1 MGQARPPAALLKG
14 TCLSTSG
21 SRLALAGI
29 LVAGALAAAAPVRA
43 ANFNVAS
50 DAELRSAITNAQPGD
65 TITFTANITL
75 TSNLPQVQRHLI
87 IDGGNF
93 TLSGNNQYR
102 GLVVQSG
109 SVLINNLTI
118 ANAKG
123 QGGNGGTGGSRGG
136 GGGGG
141 AGLGGALYVAS
152 GAEVM
157 LSNVSLRNNV
167 AQGGNGGVLC
177 CGQVGGGGGGG
188 YLGNGAQG
196 SLDGGQGG
204 AGGGGRGGS
213 TRRNASANGEAGG
226 FGGGGGGAYVPGTA
240 GVGGFGGGGGGRGS
254 GVVAGGGFAGGSGG
268 NDRIGGGGGGA
279 GLGGAIFVQ
288 QGGTLILGGNLT
300 IANNAVTGGTAQGDA
315 NPGQGIG
322 SGIFLH
328 GSGSLVF
335 APGTGQTQ
343 TVADTIADQTGVAG
357 SGGSWSLVKNGT
369 GTTVLTG
376 KNTYSGGIVVNG
388 GVLQGN
394 SSSLRGNIALTWQPQ
409 NPAPGAVV
417 FDEERA
423 GTYGGNITGYG
434 SLTKAGSGTLVLS
447 GVNTY
452 TGGTIVQAGTLQGT
466 TASLQGNIQNNGG
479 LFFRQDFDGTYSGN
493 VTSGGPLTTFT
504 KRGNGK
510 LNLTGA
516 VDAGLTTLWEGGLA
530 VNGRLSGNVLLNG
543 GVLSGVGNVTGN
555 ITQNGGEIAP
565 GNSIG
570 NLTINGNLTV
580 NRGTFEFEISPSA
593 SDRITIVGAGHKASL
608 TAGTLVV
615 AAQPGTYAP
624 NTRYTIVSAP
634 AGGIATFGNLTGGV
648 GLLTPTLSYDA
659 NNLYLSLLLLPGT
672 FAAAG
677 QTANQRAVGGALDA
691 IAAGGNVG
699 GIVTAAA
706 NLDPQQAPAALQA
719 LSPEPY
725 ADFGTLNVR
734 AGQLFMNA
742 VGQQLASGRG
752 LVATGGSSVALAPE
766 CKVACDADTPSDR
779 PLRAWISGLGG
790 AGSVPGDGNA
800 AGLTYNFGGTAVGL
814 DYRLD
819 PRFLVG
825 VAAGYAH
832 GTQWTGGFQGNGTS
846 DTFSA
851 ALYGS
856 YTQGRFHADA
866 LAGYAHADN
875 RLTRP
880 VSIPGLAPQ
889 AANGRTGADQFLG
902 QIEAGYG
909 FGLYAPARATL
920 TPLARLQVASVD
932 QAGFTES
939 GAGLFDLAVAPQTT
953 TSVRSTL
960 GVDLAGAIE
969 VGARAPLALKLRLGW
984 MHEYADTGRPV
995 TAAFAGAPTGA
1006 FTVLGAAPPR
1016 DSALV
1021 GLSAS
1026 LAVSQS
1032 TSLYLGYD
1040 GELGGGADNHAVTV
1054 GVKVVW

>member
-1 MGQARPPAALLKG
+1 MVSRPDMSLLRE
-14 TCLSTSG
+14 TFLSTSAL
-21 SRLALAGI
+21 RLMPIALVA
-29 LVAGALAAAAPVRA
+29 AGALATAGPAGA
-43 ANFNVAS
+43 ANFNVAN
-50 DAELRSAITNAQPGD
+50 DAQLRSAIASAANGD

-75 TSNLPQVQRHLI
+75 SSNLPQVQRHLV

-109 SVLINNLTI
+109 SVIISNLTI
-118 ANAKG
+118 ANAKA
-123 QGGNGGTGGSRGG
+123 QGGNGGTGGQLGG

-157 LSNVSLRNNV
+157 LSNVSLQNNT
-167 AQGGNGGVLC
+167 AQGGNGAGTSVA
-177 CGQVGGGGGGG
+177 GGNFVGGGGGGMFG
-188 YLGNGAQG
+188 
-196 SLDGGQGG
+196 DGTAAKGGTPDVPGQGG
-204 AGGGGRGGS
+204 AGGGGNGGAFARAG
-213 TRRNASANGEAGG
+213 TPGGFGGGGGGGEKGGGAGG
-226 FGGGGGGAYVPGTA
+226 FGGGGGGGKPSTA
-240 GVGGFGGGGGGRGS
+240 NGGFGGGSGS
-254 GVVAGGGFAGGSGG
+254 VSV
-268 NDRIGGGGGGA
+268 GGGGA

-288 QGGTLILGGNLT
+288 GGGILTLGGN
-300 IANNAVTGGTAQGDA
+300 VTVSGNKVAGGAGASTETAGR
-315 NPGQGIG
+315 GIG
-322 SGIFLH
+322 SGIFLQGN
-328 GSGSLVF
+328 GSF
-335 APGTGQTQ
+335 
-343 TVADTIADQTGVAG
+343 TVAPDAGQLQTISDSIVDQTGAAG
-357 SGGSWSLVKNGT
+357 SGGSWSLVKNGL
-369 GTTVLTG
+369 GTTILTG
-376 KNTYSGGIVVNG
+376 RNAYSGGITVNA
-388 GVLQGN
+388 GVLRGN
-394 SSSLRGNIALTWQPQ
+394 TSSLRGNIALTWQPQ

-417 FDEERA
+417 FDVASVE
-423 GTYGGNITGYG
+423 TYGGNITGSG
-434 SLTKAGSGTLVLS
+434 SLTKAGTGALILDGT
-447 GVNTY
+447 NTY
-452 TGGTIVQAGTLQGT
+452 AGGTTVEAGTLYGT
-466 TASLQGNIQNNGG
+466 TRSLQGNIVNDSALVFQ
-479 LFFRQDFDGTYSGN
+479 QDFDGTYGGN

-504 KRGNGK
+504 KRGKGK
-510 LNLTGA
+510 LDLTGT
-516 VDAGLTTLWEGGLA
+516 VDAGLTTLWQGGLA

-543 GVLSGVGNVTGN
+543 GILSGVGNVNGN

-570 NLTINGNLTV
+570 TLTINGNLTV
-580 NRGTFEFEISPSA
+580 NRGTFEFEISPGA

-608 TAGTLVV
+608 TAGALQIV
-615 AAQPGTYAP
+615 AQPGTYAP

-634 AGGIATFGNLTGGV
+634 AGGIASFGSLTGGV

-659 NNLYLSLLLLPGT
+659 NNLYLSLLLPPGA

-677 QTANQRAVGGALDA
+677 QTTNQRAVGGALDA
-691 IAAGGNVG
+691 MAAGGDLG
-699 GIVTAAA
+699 GIVTAVA

-719 LSPEPY
+719 LSPEAY
-725 ADFGTLNVR
+725 AGFGTANVR

-752 LVATGGSSVALAPE
+752 PVATGGGGVALAEP
-766 CKVACDADTPSDR
+766 CVTACDAGADAPR

-800 AGLTYNFGGTAVGL
+800 SGLTYNFGGTAVGL

-825 VAAGYAH
+825 LAAGYAH

-856 YTQGRFHADA
+856 YTEGRFYADA

-889 AANGRTGADQFLG
+889 AATGRTGADQFLG

-909 FGLYAPARATL
+909 FDVYAPAQATL
-920 TPLARLQVASVD
+920 TPFARLQVTSVS

-939 GAGLFDLAVAPQTT
+939 GASLLDLAVAPQTT

-984 MHEYADTGRPV
+984 MHEYADTSRPI

-1040 GELGGGADNHAVTV
+1040 GELGGGADNHALTA
-1054 GVKVVW
+1054 GLRIVW